1 LVRPWDTAFL
11 DLQRQVDEMFEELI
25 YRPWAISG
33 RHRWRPPLDLHETTD
48 AYLVDIDLPGV
59 APEEVQVLVNERNL
73 TVTGQ
78 RQTVSPEGVLF
89 QQCERQCGTFH
100 RAVNLPQAVDPQQAR
115 AEYRHGTCR
124 IYLPKK
130 HQPVDESKQAPLR
143 VEGSHYALR
152 VAVL

>member
-1 LVRPWDTAFL
+1 MAAFL

-33 RHRWRPPLDLHETTD
+33 PDRWRPPLDLHETTD
-48 AYLVDIDLPGV
+48 TYLVEIDLPGV
-59 APEEVQVLVNERNL
+59 APEEVRVLVNERNL
-73 TVTGQ
+73 TVTGR

-89 QQCERQCGTFH
+89 QQRERQCGTFH
-100 RAVNLPQAVDPQQAR
+100 RAVNLPQAVDPQEAR
-115 AEYRHGTCR
+115 AEYCQGTCR

-130 HQPVDESKQAPLR
+130 HQPEAEARQAALC
-143 VEGSHYALR
+143 VEGSHYVVR